1 MHLQPSPL
9 FNLPSD
15 NVSMLG
21 AVGTSEGRI
30 FLAGKDSCL
39 YEVVYQVRMMAWVM
53 ASLYIG
59 ANL

>member
-15 NVSMLG
+15 NVSMLS
-21 AVGTSEGRI
+21 AAGTGEGRI

-39 YEVVYQVRMMAWVM
+39 YEVVYQVTMVAWVM
-53 ASLYIG
+53 TSL
-59 ANL
+59 